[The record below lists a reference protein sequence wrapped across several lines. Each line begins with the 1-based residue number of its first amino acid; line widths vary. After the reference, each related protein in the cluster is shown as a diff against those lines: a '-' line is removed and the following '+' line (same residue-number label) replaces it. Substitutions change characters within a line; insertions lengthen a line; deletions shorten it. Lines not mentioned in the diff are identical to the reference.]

1 MQKIKGVG
9 KIDDLLVEGLKNRLE
24 KTAESVTDTQ
34 ETQLEDRRKKLDQ
47 SPPEANPEQ
56 WLDSDQ
62 SNRVDTE
69 SDPDDSENGLTE
81 ARLRSQGTQGGNAD
95 LNGITQARLEKAST
109 DAYPHRNPESWER
122 TGQKR
127 PVNNLDEE
135 MRDTSDESRIDR
147 MEKHEKSAQD
157 QPERIV
163 DKDVGKQL
171 ETKASFNLRQARNA
185 KKYAGHERYIAYK
198 NSQAGEG
205 GSFSGRTVKL
215 QGIDDKLAAIMSK
228 EQINEEDQK
237 AILALKK
244 EKTALLWVPGGL
256 PG

>member
-1 MQKIKGVG
+1 MQIKGVG
-9 KIDDLLVEGLKNRLE
+9 KMDDSLIEGLKSRLD
-24 KTAESVTDTQ
+24 KKAESVVDVQ
-34 ETQLEDRRKKLDQ
+34 EIQLEDRRKKLDQ
-47 SPPEANPEQ
+47 SPPEANLEQ

-81 ARLRSQGTQGGNAD
+81 ARLRNQGTQGGNAD
-95 LNGITQARLEKAST
+95 LSGITQARLEKAST
-109 DAYPHRNPESWER
+109 DVYPHRNPEAWER

-127 PVNNLDEE
+127 PVNNLEEE
-135 MRDTSDESRIDR
+135 MPDTSDASRLDR
-147 MEKHEKSAQD
+147 MEKHEKSSQD

-163 DKDVGKQL
+163 DKDIGKQL
-171 ETKASFNLRQARNA
+171 ESKASFNLRQSRNA
-185 KKYAGHERYIAYK
+185 RKYAGHERYLAYK
-198 NSQAGEG
+198 NTQAGEG
-205 GSFSGRTVKL
+205 GTFSGRMVKL
-215 QGIDDKLAAIMSK
+215 KSLDDKLAAIMSK
-228 EQINEEDQK
+228 GQIDEDDQK